1 MYRQNFTAQ
10 RLIII
15 YNKVQKN
22 KQFCLHIVSF
32 YKNILLIKIFRRLLQ
47 VYCSIALIVCVIY
60 IFKVSSLWLLFR
72 HAERCT

>member
-32 YKNILLIKIFRRLLQ
+32 YKNILFIKYFGDFYKFIAVLL
-47 VYCSIALIVCVIY
+47 
-60 IFKVSSLWLLFR
+60 
-72 HAERCT
+72 